1 MSISSLS
8 ASGQRHFKLTWW
20 LSCSLASHSL
30 QGELGT
36 GRILLTRGSKD
47 AHFDSGGV
55 HFYCETREQE
65 EIQLLKKQERF
76 CFPFMTW
83 DLWLPSSLIPQIFPS
98 DEETVRMQL
107 QMLFSLLI
115 DFSVS
120 YASQSK
126 EWLICKSSIEPV
138 RFPWDAF
145 LEGWVL
151 ISSLPSQVWGKDGH
165 ECYQRLGLEPAPEPE
180 LLPGAWISCV
190 PPGHRGMRSGSRG
203 EARLKCA
210 RGTREDTVQ
219 GCSDQG
225 KPSSTWAPHVRHK
238 YSSLVSAQLGRAL
251 FSFRKECCQFV
262 FGWQM
267 FVLFKKQKG
276 KKKNVLFCRSLL
288 PPTPPSKQRANDSH

>member
-1 MSISSLS
+1 
-8 ASGQRHFKLTWW
+8 
-20 LSCSLASHSL
+20 
-30 QGELGT
+30 
-36 GRILLTRGSKD
+36 
-47 AHFDSGGV
+47 
-55 HFYCETREQE
+55 
-65 EIQLLKKQERF
+65 
-76 CFPFMTW
+76 MTW
-83 DLWLPSSLIPQIFPS
+83 DLWLPISPIPQIFPS

-126 EWLICKSSIEPV
+126 EWLICESSIEPV

-151 ISSLPSQVWGKDGH
+151 ISSLPSQV
-165 ECYQRLGLEPAPEPE
+165 LGEGWARVLSEAGAGAS
-180 LLPGAWISCV
+180 PGAWAA
-190 PPGHRGMRSGSRG
+190 PGGLDQLRATGAQGDAEREQRKSM
-203 EARLKCA
+203 LVLFKCA

-225 KPSSTWAPHVRHK
+225 KLSSTWAPHVRHK

-276 KKKNVLFCRSLL
+276 KKKYVLFCRS
-288 PPTPPSKQRANDSH
+288 PPPPSFQAKSKWFPLSSCFFKKLQCEGLS